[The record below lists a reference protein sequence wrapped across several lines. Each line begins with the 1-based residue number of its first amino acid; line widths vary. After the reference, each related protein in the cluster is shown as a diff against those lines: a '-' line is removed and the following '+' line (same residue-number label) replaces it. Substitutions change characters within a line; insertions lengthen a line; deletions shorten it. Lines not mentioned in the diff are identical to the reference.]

1 MKKAL
6 LGTLFSMSLVCGVA
20 QASEEDTIRIAVD
33 IPYEPFEYKTPDGTL
48 TGFDIDL
55 GNALCREIGI
65 ECEWVEQP
73 WDGMIPGLLARKYD
87 AIMSSMVIN
96 EEREKRVLFTDPYS
110 ATPRAWISQAGR
122 GFDVKNKE
130 DIRGLNVGV
139 QRATLQDR
147 YVTELYGD
155 VVDIRRYGDIDDVL
169 VDMQSGRLDLTFMN
183 YPIAEEYLGVGQDG
197 SDFERVSE
205 LITEPDHIFG
215 KGVGIA
221 FRKRDNELVEKFNE
235 ALEAIKNDGTY
246 RRIMEKYF
254 NYDISS

>member
-139 QRATLQDR
+139 LTVDPPSNERNIEWRKSNKDR
-147 YVTELYGD
+147 
-155 VVDIRRYGDIDDVL
+155 
-169 VDMQSGRLDLTFMN
+169 
-183 YPIAEEYLGVGQDG
+183 
-197 SDFERVSE
+197 
-205 LITEPDHIFG
+205 
-215 KGVGIA
+215 
-221 FRKRDNELVEKFNE
+221 
-235 ALEAIKNDGTY
+235 
-246 RRIMEKYF
+246 
-254 NYDISS
+254 